1 MAVQT
6 ARFAH
11 CHVRRPVEYR
21 PKSPF
26 RPLVSAPLDF
36 AVRVGQAYTLD
47 RELDRAVLR
56 VEDYGTIL
64 DQAVAAQTRPGGPTL
79 PARRTTAYP
88 VDAAATETA
97 EGRRRFA
104 LNELRL
110 TTEAARFRPPWT
122 PALLREVHATLF
134 DRLDAEDRGGALR
147 NQAYTARSETGAPI
161 FHAVPPDRIVEELD
175 AVLEWV
181 DRFGATYHPLVPAT
195 VLFQSIYTIHP
206 FPMGN
211 IRVGRTMA
219 LLYLRLFGLPNVSL
233 APVALAASRSSEL
246 TVRLLLWTE
255 ATGSYAE
262 LLDHT
267 ADILVQAYA
276 EANHRWLGP
285 ASPAG
290 RLDEVML
297 RLVARARRDPGWF
310 STQDAMRWVGARSD
324 QTILR
329 YLNDLVGR
337 RILESLG
344 QTRGK
349 RFRLAS
355 PASILPVLPEKEP
368 VAAPAKA
375 GARSPRRR
383 VGRTPSGSA
392 PTPGPERAG

>member
-64 DQAVAAQTRPGGPTL
+64 DQAVAAQTGAGRPSL
-79 PARRTTAYP
+79 PGRRTTAYP
-88 VDAAATETA
+88 VDQAGPETPV
-97 EGRRRFA
+97 GRRRFA

-110 TTEAARFRPPWT
+110 TTEATRFRPPWT
-122 PALLREVHATLF
+122 PALLREVHAALF
-134 DRLDAEDRGGALR
+134 DRIEGDERGGALR
-147 NQAYTARSETGAPI
+147 GEPYTARSETGAAV
-161 FHAVPPDRIVEELD
+161 FHSAPPDRIVEELD
-175 AVLEWV
+175 AVLDWI

-195 VLFQSIYTIHP
+195 VLFQAIYSIRP

-211 IRVGRTMA
+211 VSVARTMA
-219 LLYLRLFGLPNVSL
+219 LLYLRLFGLSNVSL

-262 LLDHT
+262 LLDHM
-267 ADILVQAYA
+267 ADVAVQAYA

-285 ASPAG
+285 ASPTG
-290 RLDEVML
+290 QLDEVTL

-337 RILESLG
+337 RILETLG

-355 PASILPVLPEKEP
+355 PASILPVLAEADVPTLPGEP
-368 VAAPAKA
+368 
-375 GARSPRRR
+375 GRRTGRRR
-383 VGRTPSGSA
+383 VGRAPSRSA
-392 PTPGPERAG
+392 PTPGP

>member
-56 VEDYGTIL
+56 VEDYESVL
-64 DQAVAAQTRPGGPTL
+64 DQAVAAQPAPGGGSSPG
-79 PARRTTAYP
+79 RRTTSYP
-88 VDAAATETA
+88 VDSAGTETP
-97 EGRRRFA
+97 EGRRRLA

-110 TTEAARFRPPWT
+110 TTEATRFRPPWT
-122 PALLREVHATLF
+122 PALLREVHAALF
-134 DRLDAEDRGGALR
+134 ERLDAEERGGALR
-147 NQAYTARSETGAPI
+147 NEVYTARSETGAPI
-161 FHAVPPDRIVEELD
+161 FHGAPPDRIVEELD

-195 VLFQSIYTIHP
+195 VLFQSIYAIRP

-211 IRVGRTMA
+211 VRVGRTMA

-233 APVALAASRSSEL
+233 APIALAARRSSEL

-267 ADILVQAYA
+267 ADVLVQAYA

-355 PASILPVLPEKEP
+355 PASILPVLSETETNSPPGKSG
-368 VAAPAKA
+368 APT
-375 GARSPRRR
+375 PRRR
-383 VGRTPSGSA
+383 FGRPSGRSA
-392 PTPGPERAG
+392 ATPGP